1 LSASA
6 RAAALIKVE
15 GFMKKALK
23 WAVVVILVLFV
34 VAQAYRPNL
43 SGPPVDE
50 TKTMRATAQLTP
62 EVGAIFDRS
71 CNDCHSSKTDW
82 PWYSQVAPVSWW
94 LKNHVDEGRRELSFS
109 EWGPY
114 PQRKATRKLSAI
126 CDQVQAGEMPLKSY
140 LLLHPAAK
148 LSDAD
153 RKAICDWTESER
165 RRAAAASAQVE
176 QQTVGA
182 GSSGGEVQ
190 R

>member
-1 LSASA
+1 
-6 RAAALIKVE
+6 
-15 GFMKKALK
+15 MKKALK
-23 WAVVVILVLFV
+23 WAVIVILVLFV
-34 VAQAYRPNL
+34 VAQAYRPDL

-50 TKTMRATAQLTP
+50 TKTMRASARLTP

-109 EWGPY
+109 EWGTY
-114 PQRKATRKLSAI
+114 PQRKATRKLGEI

-165 RRAAAASAQVE
+165 QRAAAASAQVE
-176 QQTVGA
+176 QQTGGA
-182 GSSGGEVQ
+182 GSSGGEAQ